1 MKEWSRL
8 LVIDSALNKHLSKS
22 IYIYPCF
29 YETQSQLDLKWSKAL
44 PWATSYGGSVK
55 LTPSMLYAIG
65 FVFLFTIG
73 GLSGVILA
81 NASLDIA
88 FHDSKKKKNIFKL
101 EDNKSYHFLNKSLTG
116 SSFLKDYIEKFWVGL
131 LEGDGSIVVRRNKK
145 NLVYP
150 AIEISLK
157 YLKENEKLLKLISEN
172 IGGNIYYEKK
182 NKSVIKVK
190 WAALSSKDVKNCLNI
205 LNKYPLLTSRKI
217 CQLEHLN
224 KCLVQKDWDYHLKTR
239 NKKYDLQKEI
249 VNSKNNKFIIPTY
262 FNGWLSGFV
271 EAEGSFRLRNNKATS
286 FYISQNDDIYILN
299 AIKNLFLSNHK
310 IGIHKDSRY
319 ETIHY
324 RISISG
330 KPCISRI
337 KEHFSLFPLLGHK
350 RLSFNVWN

>member
-1 MKEWSRL
+1 
-8 LVIDSALNKHLSKS
+8 
-22 IYIYPCF
+22 
-29 YETQSQLDLKWSKAL
+29 
-44 PWATSYGGSVK
+44 
-55 LTPSMLYAIG
+55 MLYAIG

-131 LEGDGSIVVRRNKK
+131 LEGDGSIVVRRNK
-145 NLVYP
+145 NNIVYP

-190 WAALSSKDVKNCLNI
+190 WAAFSSKDVNNCLLI
-205 LNKYPLLTSRKI
+205 LSKYPLLTSRKI
-217 CQLEHLN
+217 CQLEHLL
-224 KCLVQKDWDYHLKTR
+224 KCVKEKSWNYHLKTR
-239 NKKYDLQKEI
+239 DTKYDIQKEL
-249 VNSKNNKFIIPTY
+249 VTYKNKYFLIPTY
-262 FNGWLSGFV
+262 FNGWLSGFI
-271 EAEGSFRLRNNKATS
+271 EAEGCFRLRKNKATS
-286 FYISQNDDIYILN
+286 FYISQNYDFYILN
-299 AIKNLFLSNHK
+299 AIKKYFLSNHK
-310 IGIHKDSRY
+310 IGIHKDPRY
-319 ETIHY
+319 EAIHY

-330 KPCISRI
+330 KPCLARI
-337 KEHFSLFPLLGHK
+337 KEHFNKYPLLGNK
-350 RLSFNVWN
+350 KLSFNIWKFPPPWLVNCVSWGNIAVF